1 VATGR
6 SLELVVN
13 PAAGGGRAGRV
24 LGEYSRALGAE
35 GFEVTVHRTGGKR
48 QLEETVRSLVE
59 QGAPRVAVMGGDGTF
74 HDAMNALLCDD
85 GSVMPSAKTAFAVIP
100 AGTGSDLGARALH
113 IPDGAREL
121 ARWLAAA
128 TPRPFDL
135 GLLEYLDR
143 EGERSKMI
151 FTNIASCGISGR
163 VDELVGAGPRWLSGK
178 ASYMVATVRA
188 IAGWRHCPMRVR
200 VDDELIYEG
209 KAMAFAVCNG
219 RAFGGGMIMAP
230 DADQS
235 DGLFEVVG
243 LGDLGLGDVVQN
255 FPKIYKGT
263 HLGEPKVI
271 SARGR
276 VIEIEST
283 RGDVPLDID
292 GEAPGTLPA
301 RMSVVPG
308 AVRVLRAS

>member
-1 VATGR
+1 M
-6 SLELVVN
+6 N
-13 PAAGGGRAGRV
+13 PAAGGGRAGRL

-48 QLEETVRSLVE
+48 QLEETVRTLVE

-74 HDAMNALLCDD
+74 HDAMNALLRAD

-143 EGERSKMI
+143 EGERSKML

-163 VDELVGAGPRWLSGK
+163 VDELVGAGPKWLSGK
-178 ASYMVATVRA
+178 ASYMFATVRA

-200 VDDELIYEG
+200 VDGGADLRG
-209 KAMAFAVCNG
+209 QGDGLRGLQRPSVRRRDDHGAGRRPVG
-219 RAFGGGMIMAP
+219 RALRGGGP
-230 DADQS
+230 R
-235 DGLFEVVG
+235 GHG
-243 LGDLGLGDVVQN
+243 
-255 FPKIYKGT
+255 
-263 HLGEPKVI
+263 
-271 SARGR
+271 ARGR
-276 VIEIEST
+276 DPELPEDLQ
-283 RGDVPLDID
+283 GH
-292 GEAPGTLPA
+292 AP
-301 RMSVVPG
+301 R
-308 AVRVLRAS
+308 